1 MTGTRQ
7 EPETTEANTGKS
19 PKKKAGASPP
29 VEHRFKPGNP
39 GRPRG
44 SRNKVTLAIQA
55 LLDGEGEALTRKA
68 IELALEGDVTA
79 LRLCLERLHPPR
91 KDAPVLLELPAMEG
105 AESAA
110 RVMGAILESVAKGHL
125 TPLEASS
132 LSGLVEG
139 YRKALETTELEA
151 RLRVLEERSA

>member
-1 MTGTRQ
+1 MTGKQ
-7 EPETTEANTGKS
+7 CGSESTGAGTGA
-19 PKKKAGASPP
+19 PQKKRGNASPP
-29 VEHRFKPGNP
+29 VEHQFKPGNP
-39 GRPRG
+39 GRPKG

-55 LLDGEGEALTRKA
+55 LLDGEGEAITRKA
-68 IELALEGDVTA
+68 IEMALEGDVTA

-91 KDAPVLLELPAMEG
+91 KDAPVMLSMPRMEG

-110 RVMGAILESVAKGHL
+110 KAMGAILESVAKGHL
-125 TPLEASS
+125 TPLEARS

-151 RLRVLEERSA
+151 RLRALEERQA

>member
-1 MTGTRQ
+1 MTEQ
-7 EPETTEANTGKS
+7 EKKKPETTEMATGKKQARRRG
-19 PKKKAGASPP
+19 PQPP
-29 VEHRFKPGNP
+29 VEHQFKPGNP
-39 GRPRG
+39 GRPKG

-68 IELALEGDVTA
+68 IDLALEGDVTA

-91 KDAPVLLELPAMEG
+91 KDAPVLLALPPMER

-110 RVMGAILESVAKGHL
+110 QAMGAILDSVAKGHL

-151 RLRVLEERSA
+151 RLRALEER

>member
-1 MTGTRQ
+1 MQ
-7 EPETTEANTGKS
+7 HEPETTGTSTGKS
-19 PKKKAGASPP
+19 SKKKAGASPP
-29 VEHRFKPGNP
+29 VEHQFKPGNP
-39 GRPRG
+39 GRPKG

-110 RVMGAILESVAKGHL
+110 SAMGAILESVARGYL
-125 TPLEASS
+125 TPLEARS

-151 RLRVLEERSA
+151 RLRALEERQA

>member
-1 MTGTRQ
+1 MTGTQ
-7 EPETTEANTGKS
+7 HGPETTGASTGKS
-19 PKKKAGASPP
+19 PKKKTRASPP
-29 VEHRFKPGNP
+29 VEHQFKPGNP
-39 GRPRG
+39 GRPKG

-68 IELALEGDVTA
+68 IDLALEGDVTA

-110 RVMGAILESVAKGHL
+110 RAMGAILESVAKGHL

-132 LSGLVEG
+132 LNGLVEG

-151 RLRVLEERSA
+151 RLRALEEK